1 MQSGIRRLG
10 LEPTPARIEALDSY
24 LTLLQKWNR
33 SFNLSG
39 VKDLPRMVERHILD
53 SLAVLPYLH
62 GSTVLDIGSGAGLP
76 GIPLAIFNPERE
88 FILLDSNGKKT
99 RFLFQVK
106 LALKLTNVTVENKR
120 VEDYQ
125 CPGQIDIVIS
135 RAFASLGRL
144 VQLSRAVTGG
154 HGVLLAMKGNYP
166 DQEIAEL
173 PAGFNVS
180 RAIELKV
187 PGVDE
192 SRYLIEVP
200 LKEIALKKVPIQDG
214 DQPG

>member
-1 MQSGIRRLG
+1 M
-10 LEPTPARIEALDSY
+10 
-24 LTLLQKWNR
+24 
-33 SFNLSG
+33 
-39 VKDLPRMVERHILD
+39 
-53 SLAVLPYLH
+53 
-62 GSTVLDIGSGAGLP
+62 
-76 GIPLAIFNPERE
+76 
-88 FILLDSNGKKT
+88 
-99 RFLFQVK
+99 
-106 LALKLTNVTVENKR
+106 ALKLTNVTVENKR

-200 LKEIALKKVPIQDG
+200 LKEIALKKSRYRMAINRVDTRYTSGHDRRTAEPSGSVFTPDSIR
-214 DQPG
+214 